1 MRKKKT
7 KKKQQQQQQKKKK
20 QEKVGQVP
28 IVMGHLTHN
37 LNQRFAEVSIY
48 ANHAII

>member
-1 MRKKKT
+1 MRKKK
-7 KKKQQQQQQKKKK
+7 KQQQQQQQQKKKK

-28 IVMGHLTHN
+28 IVMGHLTQN

>member
-1 MRKKKT
+1 MRKKKQQQ
-7 KKKQQQQQQKKKK
+7 QQQQQQKKKK
-20 QEKVGQVP
+20 QVKVGQVP
-28 IVMGHLTHN
+28 KVMGHLTHN

>member
-7 KKKQQQQQQKKKK
+7 TTTTKEKKQV
-20 QEKVGQVP
+20 KVGQVP
-28 IVMGHLTHN
+28 IAMGHLTHN